1 MRHPLIIPDLRELLH
16 EGEAVALRE
25 VFDEYEPARMAELVE
40 DLGQADGNAALGL
53 LEPRTRAEVVSYLDA
68 ERQDELIES
77 MAPEAAAEIL
87 HHMPHD
93 DRAALVRRLD
103 DDAAELILRRLAQAE
118 RDDIRRLASY
128 QPGTAGSVMTSE
140 YTTLPPYA
148 TAREAMELLRRE
160 APESE
165 TIYISFVVD
174 QGRRLLGVVTL
185 AEIIR
190 ARPTSRIEDVMRLK
204 PVLAH
209 VGDDREEVAKKIEQ
223 YDLLALPIVDDEQH
237 LVGIVTH
244 DDALDILK
252 QEQGEDLMAFGGVAF
267 DAAREEDTR
276 GDDTLAAA
284 VRRRVGWLL
293 LLFGGGT
300 LTGLVVRTFD
310 GVQGSYPD
318 IDFDAFLPLLIG
330 TGGNAGS
337 QSVGTVI
344 RGLALGDVDPRRDF
358 ARILGREALTGLCLG
373 ALLGPLGF
381 LFTWLVMRAPA
392 GFAVVIGTAI
402 LGICIWANAV
412 GAMVPM
418 LARRFKIDP
427 AVVSAPLI
435 STLVDAT
442 GLLIFYQVARA
453 IHRYFLS

>member
-16 EGEAVALRE
+16 EGEAAALRE

-40 DLGQADGNAALGL
+40 DLGQPDGNGALAL
-53 LEPRTRAEVVSYLDA
+53 LEPRTRAEVFSYLDSD
-68 ERQDELIES
+68 RQDALMES

-93 DRAALVRRLD
+93 DRAALVRRLE

-128 QPGTAGSVMTSE
+128 EPGTAGSVMTSE

-160 APESE
+160 AHESE

-190 ARPTSRIEDVMRLK
+190 ARPTARIEDVMRVK

-223 YDLLALPIVDDEQH
+223 YDLLALPIVDDEEH

-267 DAAREEDTR
+267 DAARAEDAG
-276 GDDTLAAA
+276 GDGGLIAG

-300 LTGLVVRTFD
+300 LTGLVVRTFG
-310 GVQGSYPD
+310 GVQGSYPE
-318 IDFDAFLPLLIG
+318 IDFDAFIPLLIG

-337 QSVGTVI
+337 QTVGTVI
-344 RGLALGDVDPRRDF
+344 RGLAIGEVDPVRDF
-358 ARILGREALTGLCLG
+358 RRILGREALTGLCLG
-373 ALLGPLGF
+373 VVVGPLGF
-381 LFTWLVMRAPA
+381 LFAWLVMGGSPE
-392 GFAVVIGTAI
+392 FAAVIGTAI
-402 LGICIWANAV
+402 VGILVWANAV
-412 GAMVPM
+412 GSMVPM
-418 LARRFKIDP
+418 LARRAGIDP
-427 AVVSAPLI
+427 AVVSAPAI

-442 GLLIFYQVARA
+442 GLFIFYQVARVV
-453 IHRYFLS
+453 HRFFLT